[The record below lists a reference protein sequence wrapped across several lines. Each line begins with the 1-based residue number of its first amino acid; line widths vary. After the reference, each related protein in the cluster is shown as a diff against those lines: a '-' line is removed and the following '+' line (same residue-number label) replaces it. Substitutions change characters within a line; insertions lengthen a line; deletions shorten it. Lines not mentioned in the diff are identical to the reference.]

1 MTDKRRRGF
10 WGTLGCLVGLHDWE
24 AFGWAPRRCRRCLV
38 FDMPR
43 RVRQTGNV
51 VMGDMAGGDIVKPSK
66 PNALAV
72 ARQSPQAGGSA
83 DQPKGD

>member
-1 MTDKRRRGF
+1 MMKKRLRGF

-51 VMGDMAGGDIVKPSK
+51 VMGDTAGGDIVKPSK
-66 PNALAV
+66 PNAPV
-72 ARQSPQAGGSA
+72 HGRDDRSVP
-83 DQPKGD
+83 